1 MSQKMEGSFLLFYC
15 WFGWSAHPIALA
27 WEPLVFLEF
36 LEKKALA
43 AEWKEV
49 VFWLGAALLTV
60 WKKKKGE
67 ARALYVFC
75 HKSSVWMEKRPMAL
89 YFRMWINIAS
99 VDFVWC
105 YMYNMIVHLIYEIYI
120 FYFGLLDTTIFMW
133 NGMRSDAPLL
143 WGTFFLSFFVHFGSW
158 VVQPS
163 LGMVPRASYL
173 HLAFRQRFGRCL
185 SLTPGKIPSTMAK
198 L

>member
-1 MSQKMEGSFLLFYC
+1 MYTIPQECKEIFYFTTFECLLMSQKMEGSFLLFYC
-15 WFGWSAHPIALA
+15 WFGWSALA

-36 LEKKALA
+36 LEKKALT

-67 ARALYVFC
+67 ARALCVLC

-89 YFRMWINIAS
+89 YFRMWINITS

-105 YMYNMIVHLIYEIYI
+105 YMYNNMIKHLICEIYI
-120 FYFGLLDTTIFMW
+120 FNFGLLAAIQQCLC
-133 NGMRSDAPLL
+133 GMGWDRMH
-143 WGTFFLSFFVHFGSW
+143 SFFE
-158 VVQPS
+158 
-163 LGMVPRASYL
+163 R
-173 HLAFRQRFGRCL
+173 R
-185 SLTPGKIPSTMAK
+185 
-198 L
+198 